1 MGNLGDSLQKSI
13 NRLGISRQVTAVGVV
28 ERATTEIAK
37 YIPREEFEVISF
49 NRGTLKVGVVSAA
62 IASELQ
68 LSANKIKSTI
78 SDIKKIRALN
88 NAGEVSLRR
97 DNQNL

>member
-1 MGNLGDSLQKSI
+1 MGNFDDILQKKI
-13 NRLGISRQVTAVGVV
+13 KRMGIGRQVTAVGVV
-28 ERATTEIAK
+28 ECATTEIAK

-68 LSANKIKSTI
+68 LSAGKIKSTI
-78 SDIKKIRALN
+78 PDIKNIRVLN
-88 NAGEVSLRR
+88 NAGEVRLRR
-97 DNQNL
+97 DN